1 MFSMLT
7 PERHQLIIDYLE
19 ENDVIKIQ
27 DLTIMTDASESTIRR
42 DLSALEEKGFLKRV
56 HGGAAK
62 ISSIRLEPD
71 VLRNLPKTFMK
82 SH

>member
-19 ENDVIKIQ
+19 ENAVIKIQ
-27 DLTIMTDASESTIRR
+27 DLTLMTDASESTIRR
-42 DLSALEEKGFLKRV
+42 AWSALEEKGFLKRL

-62 ISSIRLEPD
+62 I
-71 VLRNLPKTFMK
+71 PKTLMK